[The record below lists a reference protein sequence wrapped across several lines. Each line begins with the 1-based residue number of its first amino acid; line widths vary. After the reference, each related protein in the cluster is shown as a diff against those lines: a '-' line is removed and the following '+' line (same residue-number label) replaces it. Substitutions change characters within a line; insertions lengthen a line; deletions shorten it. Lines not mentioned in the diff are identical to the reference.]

1 MFSYFVVVSYPH
13 WFKFC
18 QKCDIKFRIHN
29 YHFFHKQNPIVLSN
43 FLWKNHLWSMDCQR
57 GDTFLDVNL
66 GSVPLCITSWS
77 ILSFS
82 CGYIL
87 ICFLWKWEEKNEL
100 NVNIRDG
107 SDMMILL
114 LLAKQ
119 IDMSEGFFFDE
130 EENEYICTEFRKR
143 MALMWNFWIKTL
155 PATFQLDMTAHFVSN
170 YQFCSGIS
178 GGKSM

>member
-18 QKCDIKFRIHN
+18 QKCDIKYRIHN
-29 YHFFHKQNPIVLSN
+29 YHFFHTFVENPLMLHGLPEIWHIFGRQFEICAFMYN
-43 FLWKNHLWSMDCQR
+43 FL
-57 GDTFLDVNL
+57 VN
-66 GSVPLCITSWS
+66 S
-77 ILSFS
+77 LSFS

-119 IDMSEGFFFDE
+119 IDMSEGFFFWWR
-130 EENEYICTEFRKR
+130 RKWVYVLDFEKGWLWCR
-143 MALMWNFWIKTL
+143 IFELRLCL
-155 PATFQLDMTAHFVSN
+155 PLFNL
-170 YQFCSGIS
+170 IW
-178 GGKSM
+178 